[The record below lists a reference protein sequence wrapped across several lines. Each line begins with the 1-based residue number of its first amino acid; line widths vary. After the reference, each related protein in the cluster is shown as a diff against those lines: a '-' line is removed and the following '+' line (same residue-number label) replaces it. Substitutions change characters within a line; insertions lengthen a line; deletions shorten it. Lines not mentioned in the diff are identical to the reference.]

1 MAIGNHK
8 GKKVEDAKPEI
19 KMELVKSSEAVL
31 CMEPEKKIISR
42 SGDECVVAL
51 CDQWYLDYGEEKWRQ
66 VTQNCLDKLEC
77 YHDEV
82 KKNFA
87 STLDWLKEHACSRTY
102 GLGSKLPWE
111 ESWLIGKNSLP
122 LMFENDFLLV
132 FKVLNFVFLFFFLQ
146 NLCPIRLFIW
156 HIIQWHT
163 FYKVIISA
171 AMAVRINTTLIP
183 KI

>member
-31 CMEPEKKIISR
+31 CMEPEKKVISR

-111 ESWLIGKNSLP
+111 ESWLIGKNSL
-122 LMFENDFLLV
+122 FFRENDFFVKMVLKMIFYQFL
-132 FKVLNFVFLFFFLQ
+132 KLNFVFL
-146 NLCPIRLFIW
+146 
-156 HIIQWHT
+156 
-163 FYKVIISA
+163 
-171 AMAVRINTTLIP
+171 
-183 KI
+183 

>member
-31 CMEPEKKIISR
+31 CMEPEKKVISR

-66 VTQNCLDKLEC
+66 VTQGALEKMNC

-82 KKNFA
+82 KKNFL

-102 GLGSKLPWE
+102 GLGSKLPWDE
-111 ESWLIGKNSLP
+111 KWLIESLSDSTIYMAYYTIAHI
-122 LMFENDFLLV
+122 LQVQYIIFLSL
-132 FKVLNFVFLFFFLQ
+132 
-146 NLCPIRLFIW
+146 R
-156 HIIQWHT
+156 
-163 FYKVIISA
+163 FYVK
-171 AMAVRINTTLIP
+171 
-183 KI
+183 

>member
-1 MAIGNHK
+1 MAIGKHK
-8 GKKVEDAKPEI
+8 GKKVEEAKPEI
-19 KMELVKSSEAVL
+19 KMELIKSSEAVL
-31 CMEPEKKIISR
+31 CMEPEKKVISR

-51 CDQWYLDYGEEKWRQ
+51 CDQWYLDYGEEKWRK

-111 ESWLIGKNSLP
+111 ESWLIGNVSNFTRAKIIIVFYVKKN
-122 LMFENDFLLV
+122 
-132 FKVLNFVFLFFFLQ
+132 
-146 NLCPIRLFIW
+146 
-156 HIIQWHT
+156 
-163 FYKVIISA
+163 
-171 AMAVRINTTLIP
+171 
-183 KI
+183 